1 MIITE
6 VYRKEERKM
15 EAGLIKKDSEVKLKF
30 IDLTYEGLGVAKYDG
45 LAIFVKGVL
54 PDEEGIVRIT
64 KVEKRYAFGEILR
77 LDVISDSRVKVE
89 NQLLDSTIPLQHL
102 SYEKQLVFKSKIV
115 KDIFSKS
122 PVLKD
127 SVICETIGSKD
138 AWHYRNK
145 TQVPVRSNKGKMETG
160 VFANSSHRLIPVDD
174 FKINLPGIDEIVAGV
189 RDILTSFNEKPY
201 DEGTNTGNIRN
212 IIVRKSSYTNEVMV
226 IIITR
231 SKSLFPKSKIIPA
244 IVERFPEIVS
254 IVQNINNKRTSTIF
268 GEKSEVIYGK
278 SSYREEILGKS
289 FDITAQ
295 SFLQVNIPQAE
306 VLYTKVLEL
315 LDLKGTEVVLD
326 AYCGI
331 GTISL
336 ALADKA
342 KRVIGIE
349 VIPEAVEIAKL
360 NAVKNNVENVIFECG
375 LVEEVIT
382 DFEISLDAV
391 VVDPPRK
398 GLETAFLDSLL
409 EMKVKKVV
417 YISCNPATLVRD
429 LEQFV
434 EAGYELS
441 EIQPVDLFPQTAH
454 VEAVIMMS
462 YCGLDKKN
470 RG

>member
-1 MIITE
+1 
-6 VYRKEERKM
+6 
-15 EAGLIKKDSEVKLKF
+15 
-30 IDLTYEGLGVAKYDG
+30 
-45 LAIFVKGVL
+45 
-54 PDEEGIVRIT
+54 
-64 KVEKRYAFGEILR
+64 
-77 LDVISDSRVKVE
+77 
-89 NQLLDSTIPLQHL
+89 
-102 SYEKQLVFKSKIV
+102 
-115 KDIFSKS
+115 
-122 PVLKD
+122 
-127 SVICETIGSKD
+127 
-138 AWHYRNK
+138 
-145 TQVPVRSNKGKMETG
+145 METG
-160 VFANSSHRLIPVDD
+160 VFENSSHRLIPVDD

-454 VEAVIMMS
+454 VEAVIMMT

>member
-1 MIITE
+1 MDS
-6 VYRKEERKM
+6 V
-15 EAGLIKKDSEVKLKF
+15 IKKDSELKLKF

-45 LAIFVKGVL
+45 LAIFVKGAL
-54 PDEEGIVRIT
+54 PDEEGNVRIT
-64 KVEKRYAFGEILR
+64 KVEKRYAIGELIS
-77 LDVISDSRVKVE
+77 LDVVSDSRVEVE
-89 NQLLDSTIPLQHL
+89 NQLMDSTIPLQHL
-102 SYEKQLVFKSKIV
+102 NYEKQLIFKSKIV
-115 KDIFSKS
+115 KDVFSKS
-122 PVLKD
+122 TVLKD
-127 SVICETIGSKD
+127 ALICDTIGAKD
-138 AWHYRNK
+138 VWHYRNK
-145 TQVPVRSNKGKMETG
+145 TQVPVRAINGKMETG
-160 VFANSSHRLIPVDD
+160 VFANNSHRLIPVDD

-189 RDILTSFNEKPY
+189 RDILISFNEKPY
-201 DEGTNTGNIRN
+201 DERTNTGNVRH
-212 IIVRKSSYTNEVMV
+212 IIVRKSSYTGEAMV
-226 IIITR
+226 VIITR

-254 IVQNINNKRTSTIF
+254 IVHNINNKKTSLIF

-278 SSYREEILGKS
+278 SSYREEVLGKT

-306 VLYTKVLEL
+306 VIYAKALEL

-342 KRVIGIE
+342 KQVIGIE

-360 NAVKNNVENVIFECG
+360 NAEKNNVENVVFKCG
-375 LVEEVIT
+375 LVEEVIADLET
-382 DFEISLDAV
+382 SLDAV

-398 GLETAFLDSLL
+398 GLETAFVDSLL
-409 EMKVKKVV
+409 EMKPKKVV

-429 LEQFV
+429 LERFV

-441 EIQPVDLFPQTAH
+441 EVQPVDFFPQTAH
-454 VEAVIMMS
+454 IEMIVKI
-462 YCGLDKKN
+462 YQK
-470 RG
+470 